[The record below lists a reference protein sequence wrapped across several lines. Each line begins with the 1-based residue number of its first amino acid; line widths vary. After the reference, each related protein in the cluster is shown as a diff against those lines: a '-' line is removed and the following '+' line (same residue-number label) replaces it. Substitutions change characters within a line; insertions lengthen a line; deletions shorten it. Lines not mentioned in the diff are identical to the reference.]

1 MKNTFSII
9 FVAMILSGCG
19 SINNLFDGKDIDKD
33 RIEGDRISILSLEKN
48 LVSDPKLRD
57 NRVIIPSAKNNLSWQ
72 YPGGSLNNSLHNI
85 MGPSFLNQ
93 AYKFKIA
100 TGSSKTSSLMSS
112 PIIVDGKVF
121 ALGSD
126 AKINAFNLKTKKRI
140 WQKDISVKKER
151 KSEGFGGGITHDDGV
166 IFSTSGFGNVI
177 ALNALNGDELWR
189 LDLKIP
195 IRAAPM
201 SYDGIVF
208 VITHDNQLFAI
219 DNKIGEVLW
228 SHRGILETASVLSSN
243 SVAID
248 SGLVFVPYSSGEI
261 YAIRTLNG
269 SSVWTDSLSR
279 TGSSTSLSE
288 INSITA
294 RPVVDNGRLISI
306 SHAGRMVS
314 VDIASGERLWT
325 LDISG
330 TETPWV
336 SGDWVFT
343 LSTNSEL
350 IGISRSA
357 GNIKWVTQ
365 LEQYLDEEE
374 REGAIR
380 WNGPILV
387 SGKLLIISSHGIA
400 AWVSPQ
406 TGEIIE
412 TSKIP
417 GSFYIAPIIVDEVIY
432 LLSDDGALIAYN

>member
-1 MKNTFSII
+1 MKNIFFII
-9 FVAMILSGCG
+9 FVSTFLSGCG
-19 SINNLFDGKDIDKD
+19 SINNFFGGDDIDKD
-33 RIEGDRISILSLEKN
+33 RIQGDRISILSLEKN

-57 NRVIIPSAKNNLSWQ
+57 SRVVLPSSKKNLSWQ
-72 YPGGSLNNSLHNI
+72 YPGGSLNNSLHNVL
-85 MGPSFLNQ
+85 GPTFLNQ
-93 AYKFKIA
+93 SYKLKIA

-112 PIIVDGKVF
+112 PIIINEKVF

-140 WQKDISVKKER
+140 WQKDISIKKER
-151 KSEGFGGGITHDDGV
+151 KSEGFGGGITYDDGV
-166 IFSTSGFGNVI
+166 VYSTSGFGNVI
-177 ALNALNGDELWR
+177 ALDSLNGNELWR
-189 LDLKIP
+189 LDLRIP
-195 IRAAPM
+195 IRSAPM
-201 SYDGIVF
+201 SFNNIVF
-208 VITHDNQLFAI
+208 VITHDNQVFAI
-219 DNKIGEVLW
+219 DNAKGEILW

-248 SGLVFVPYSSGEI
+248 GGLIFVPYSSGEI

-269 SSVWTDSLSR
+269 SVVWTDSLSR

-294 RPVVDNGRLISI
+294 RPVVDDGKLISI

-314 VDIASGERLWT
+314 VDISSGERLWT

-350 IGISRSA
+350 IGISRNA
-357 GNIKWVTQ
+357 GNVKWVTQ
-365 LEQYLDEEE
+365 LEQYLNEEE
-374 REGAIR
+374 REDPIR
-380 WNGPILV
+380 WSGPIMV
-387 SGKLLIISSHGIA
+387 SDNLLIVSSHGVA

-412 TSKIP
+412 TTKIP

-432 LLSDDGALIAYN
+432 LLNDDGTLVAYN